1 MGWGGA
7 GYRGPRAC
15 CNHIS
20 KPHCSVS
27 AVTRIIMNH
36 VLQNTMPANNR
47 GTFDERTACIDSFTC
62 FMFSGLI

>member
-1 MGWGGA
+1 MGG

-20 KPHCSVS
+20 KLHCALCSVS